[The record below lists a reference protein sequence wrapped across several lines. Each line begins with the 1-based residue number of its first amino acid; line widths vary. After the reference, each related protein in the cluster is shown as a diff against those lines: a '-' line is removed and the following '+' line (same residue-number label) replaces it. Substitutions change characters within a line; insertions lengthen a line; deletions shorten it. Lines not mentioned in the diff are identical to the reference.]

1 MVIEKDA
8 CMYCGC
14 CASVCP
20 VTAITVTDYDIRVN
34 DDCTDCKTCV
44 KACPMGAIQ

>member
-1 MVIEKDA
+1 MIIEKDA

-20 VTAITVTDYDIRVN
+20 FHAILVTDYDVEVN
-34 DDCTDCKTCV
+34 DECTDCGICV
-44 KACPMGAIQ
+44 KACPMGAIR